1 MFRLLWLIVIGAL
14 AGWIAGLLV
23 RGRGFGIGVD
33 IIVGILG
40 SILGGWLLF
49 DVLGLYGMAALGGL
63 VARLIA
69 AIIGALLLI
78 VIIKALKKS
87 DTRPP
92 RIPLSRRHNF
102 WGYALHP
109 PPRMLSSSPVTAD
122 THAPGG
128 RATDHRPSK
137 LFVSEDLHLN

>member
-23 RGRGFGIGVD
+23 RGRGFGLGVD

-78 VIIKALKKS
+78 VIIKALRK
-87 DTRPP
+87 
-92 RIPLSRRHNF
+92 I
-102 WGYALHP
+102 
-109 PPRMLSSSPVTAD
+109 
-122 THAPGG
+122 
-128 RATDHRPSK
+128 
-137 LFVSEDLHLN
+137 

>member
-63 VARLIA
+63 VARLVA

-78 VIIKALKKS
+78 VIIKALRK
-87 DTRPP
+87 
-92 RIPLSRRHNF
+92 I
-102 WGYALHP
+102 
-109 PPRMLSSSPVTAD
+109 
-122 THAPGG
+122 
-128 RATDHRPSK
+128 
-137 LFVSEDLHLN
+137 

>member
-63 VARLIA
+63 LARLIA

-78 VIIKALKKS
+78 VIIKALRK
-87 DTRPP
+87 
-92 RIPLSRRHNF
+92 I
-102 WGYALHP
+102 
-109 PPRMLSSSPVTAD
+109 
-122 THAPGG
+122 
-128 RATDHRPSK
+128 
-137 LFVSEDLHLN
+137 

>member
-78 VIIKALKKS
+78 VIIKALRK
-87 DTRPP
+87 
-92 RIPLSRRHNF
+92 N
-102 WGYALHP
+102 
-109 PPRMLSSSPVTAD
+109 
-122 THAPGG
+122 
-128 RATDHRPSK
+128 
-137 LFVSEDLHLN
+137 

>member
-33 IIVGILG
+33 IIVGVLG
-40 SILGGWLLF
+40 SLLGGWLLF

-78 VIIKALKKS
+78 VIIRALRK
-87 DTRPP
+87 
-92 RIPLSRRHNF
+92 I
-102 WGYALHP
+102 
-109 PPRMLSSSPVTAD
+109 
-122 THAPGG
+122 
-128 RATDHRPSK
+128 
-137 LFVSEDLHLN
+137 

>member
-33 IIVGILG
+33 IVVGILG
-40 SILGGWLLF
+40 SLLGGWLLF

-78 VIIKALKKS
+78 VIIKALRK
-87 DTRPP
+87 
-92 RIPLSRRHNF
+92 I
-102 WGYALHP
+102 
-109 PPRMLSSSPVTAD
+109 
-122 THAPGG
+122 
-128 RATDHRPSK
+128 
-137 LFVSEDLHLN
+137 

>member
-1 MFRLLWLIVIGAL
+1 MLRLLWLIVIGAL

-23 RGRGFGIGVD
+23 RGRGFGLGVD

-69 AIIGALLLI
+69 AIIGAPLLI
-78 VIIKALKKS
+78 VIVKALRK
-87 DTRPP
+87 
-92 RIPLSRRHNF
+92 I
-102 WGYALHP
+102 
-109 PPRMLSSSPVTAD
+109 
-122 THAPGG
+122 
-128 RATDHRPSK
+128 
-137 LFVSEDLHLN
+137 

>member
-23 RGRGFGIGVD
+23 RGRGFGLGVD

-78 VIIKALKKS
+78 VIIKALKK
-87 DTRPP
+87 
-92 RIPLSRRHNF
+92 I
-102 WGYALHP
+102 
-109 PPRMLSSSPVTAD
+109 
-122 THAPGG
+122 
-128 RATDHRPSK
+128 
-137 LFVSEDLHLN
+137 

>member
-40 SILGGWLLF
+40 SLLGGWLLF

-78 VIIKALKKS
+78 VIIKALRK
-87 DTRPP
+87 
-92 RIPLSRRHNF
+92 I
-102 WGYALHP
+102 
-109 PPRMLSSSPVTAD
+109 
-122 THAPGG
+122 
-128 RATDHRPSK
+128 
-137 LFVSEDLHLN
+137 